1 MIVEAFTILGI
12 VTAYVVITILGG
24 VITTYSDESGDSFF
38 FGSYLIGAAIFFILT
53 VISVENHY
61 FGL

>member
-1 MIVEAFTILGI
+1 MIEGFTILGI

-38 FGSYLIGAAIFFILT
+38 FGSYLIGAAIFLILT
-53 VISVENHY
+53 VIAVENHY
-61 FGL
+61 YCL